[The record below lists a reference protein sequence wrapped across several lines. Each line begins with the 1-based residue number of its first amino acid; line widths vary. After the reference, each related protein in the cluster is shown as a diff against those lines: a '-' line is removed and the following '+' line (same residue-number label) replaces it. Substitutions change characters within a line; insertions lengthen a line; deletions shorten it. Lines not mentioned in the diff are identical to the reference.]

1 MTPGSLAVW
10 QPLRQLSF
18 RELWIASIISNSG
31 AWIYTVTVQWQVTSM
46 SASPSLVS
54 MVVVAANLPQFIFLL
69 PAGVL
74 SDFIDRR
81 LLLIVSQA
89 ALVSLPLLLGAA
101 VWAGHGQVWILIVG
115 TFLIG
120 IAAAFGDTARQA
132 IVPDIV
138 PQEQLVSAVALNS
151 FSINVSRSVGPA
163 IAGVLLTSFGAV
175 AGCFASAVSSLA
187 GCLAAFRLHVGN
199 SVHSLSARQFVAAMG
214 AGLQFVRHTP
224 QARAILIRETTFVF
238 FASVLWALLPALVK
252 HELGMGAAGYGKL
265 MACLGLGALASA
277 FLVPLLQGKF
287 SGNQLAVPATIFVS
301 CSCILPA
308 AFNQRLVLLA
318 ALFLGGMGWAAMLVV
333 FNTAMQMLAPGWVRG
348 RALSAQAM
356 MLFGTL
362 AAGSAVWGFL
372 AESIGLNATFLI
384 SGFGLLATLVL
395 HCRYALTVSANDR
408 VPDFCA

>member
-1 MTPGSLAVW
+1 MTNGSLAVW
-10 QPLRQLSF
+10 QPLRHLSF

-31 AWIYTVTVQWQVTSM
+31 SWIYTVTVQWQVTSM
-46 SASPSLVS
+46 SASPLSVS

-81 LLLIVSQA
+81 LLLLVSQA
-89 ALVSLPLLLGAA
+89 ALVSMPLLLGAA
-101 VWAGHGQVWILIVG
+101 VWAGHGQVWILIAV

-120 IAAAFGDTARQA
+120 IAAAFGDTARQS

-138 PQEQLVSAVALNS
+138 PQDQLVSAVALNS

-163 IAGVLLTSFGAV
+163 IAGSLLSSFGAV
-175 AGCFASAVSSLA
+175 AGCFASAGSALV
-187 GCLAAFRLHVGN
+187 GCLAAFRLRVGK
-199 SVHSLSARQFVAAMG
+199 SADLKSATQFVAAMD
-214 AGLQFVRHTP
+214 AGVQFVRDTP

-238 FASVLWALLPALVK
+238 FASILWALLPALVK
-252 HELGMGAAGYGKL
+252 HELGMGATGYGKL

-277 FLVPLLQGKF
+277 FLVPLLERKF

-308 AFNQRLVLLA
+308 LFNQRPVLLT
-318 ALFLGGMGWAAMLVV
+318 ALFFGGMGWAAMLVI
-333 FNTAMQMLAPGWVRG
+333 FNTAMQMLAPQGVRG
-348 RALSAQAM
+348 RVLSAQAM
-356 MLFGTL
+356 VLFGTL

-372 AESIGLNATFLI
+372 ADSVGLNATFLI

-395 HCRYALTVSANDR
+395 HCRYALTISANAR
-408 VPDFCA
+408 APDFCT